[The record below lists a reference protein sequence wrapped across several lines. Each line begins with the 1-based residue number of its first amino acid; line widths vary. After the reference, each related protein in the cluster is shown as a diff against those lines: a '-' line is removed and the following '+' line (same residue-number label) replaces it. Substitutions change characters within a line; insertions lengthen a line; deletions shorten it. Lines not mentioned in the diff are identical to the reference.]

1 MDLNALLGGITCK
14 QDDHDFEF
22 NLQPK
27 SLINGR
33 ATGWNV
39 TGLVCRHCAFVP
51 PKSDEK
57 IMRQWQQEI
66 DALYDQWHLAALRED
81 IITELTRRAHT
92 AGMLVMR
99 KRDQRIFSIGGVPVH
114 IDMQTSGGSW
124 HRTWNGKFDVRVDE
138 NYRSKRFPGK
148 KDGSVSYD
156 KVIEEVQRV
165 IAATASEK
173 AARESKDRNYK
184 RSKEALAELEG
195 CYETSSR
202 PCVMPNASVNY
213 HDSVVYKLEI
223 TGLTKDET
231 LRLLAIVKDM
241 QSA

>member
-1 MDLNALLGGITCK
+1 MDLNTLLGGIVCAP
-14 QDDHDFEF
+14 DDHDFEF
-22 NLQPK
+22 D
-27 SLINGR
+27 LIPRGER
-33 ATGWNV
+33 GAISGWNLV
-39 TGLVCRHCAFVP
+39 GLICRHCAYIP
-51 PKSDEK
+51 PKSDDEK

-66 DALYDQWHLAALRED
+66 DGRYGEWHRAAVCED

-92 AGMLVMR
+92 AGMLVTR
-99 KRDQRIFSIGGVPVH
+99 KRDQQHFDIGGISVH
-114 IDMQTSGGSW
+114 IDPQTSGGSW
-124 HRTWNGKFDVRVDE
+124 HRTWNGKLDVRVDE

-165 IAATASEK
+165 IAATASEE
-173 AARESKDRNYK
+173 ASRERNNRNYK
-184 RSKEALAELEG
+184 RSKEALAELRG
-195 CYETSSR
+195 RYETSSR
-202 PCVMPNASVNY
+202 PCVMPNANVNY
-213 HDSVVYKLEI
+213 HDTMVYKLEI